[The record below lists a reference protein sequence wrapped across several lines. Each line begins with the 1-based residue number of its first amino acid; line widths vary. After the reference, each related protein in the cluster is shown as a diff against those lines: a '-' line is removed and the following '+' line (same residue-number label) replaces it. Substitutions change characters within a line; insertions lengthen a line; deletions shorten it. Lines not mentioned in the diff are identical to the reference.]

1 MNKRL
6 ISMLLAI
13 VMVLGLF
20 AACGNTTEPETNDVP
35 MQYITPAEA
44 KEVLD
49 DEGYVFFDLRKTA
62 DSSVSTIP
70 GAEAW
75 DMDAAKEGDAE
86 AGKATMKKATEGLDK
101 KLILVCYSGKRY
113 AQATTNALAAIGYD
127 MSKVY
132 TLEGGF
138 NNWSEVLPELTTAG
152 ASVEAPEATE
162 APVQLSG
169 TMKVVA
175 TSDKYVTLFEKF
187 TADTGVKVELLSL
200 SSGEVLSKLRAEG
213 GTPSADLWF
222 GGGIDAFMAAKADGL
237 LEQVNFDAA
246 AELADLYKDSENYWF
261 SKGMTVVGFLVN
273 NTLLGELELEAPAT
287 WADLVKP
294 EYEGE
299 VIMSNPAVS
308 GTNYSVVNALLQ
320 TLGEEAGWKYFE
332 ALNANIPMYGKRGA
346 DPLNKVMAD
355 EFAIGISYID
365 DSVFTAIGEM
375 DISVV
380 YPTDGMPWVPEGV
393 AVFKNAENV
402 DAAKYFVEWLFSND
416 EYLAQLAEL
425 DGKDYIKLIKPTME
439 GIELTFDASIMMKE
453 DLALFGTQREAIL
466 AQFETVM
473 GEKSNTNE

>member
-1 MNKRL
+1 MKKF
-6 ISMLLAI
+6 IAMLLVLAM
-13 VMVLGLF
+13 VMSL
-20 AACGNTTEPETNDVP
+20 AACGG
-35 MQYITPAEA
+35 EA
-44 KEVLD
+44 AS
-49 DEGYVFFDLRKTA
+49 TA
-62 DSSVSTIP
+62 T
-70 GAEAW
+70 
-75 DMDAAKEGDAE
+75 DA
-86 AGKATMKKATEGLDK
+86 
-101 KLILVCYSGKRY
+101 
-113 AQATTNALAAIGYD
+113 
-127 MSKVY
+127 
-132 TLEGGF
+132 
-138 NNWSEVLPELTTAG
+138 P
-152 ASVEAPEATE
+152 ATE
-162 APVQLSG
+162 APAATDAPATEEAAPQLSG

-175 TSDKYVTLFEKF
+175 TSDKYVTLFDKF
-187 TADTGVKVELLSL
+187 TEDTGVKVELLSM

-222 GGGIDAFMAAKADGL
+222 GGGVDAFMAAKADGL

-246 AELADLYKDSENYWF
+246 AELAALYKDEENYWF

-287 WADLVKP
+287 WADLVKA

-320 TLGEEAGWKYFE
+320 TLGEEEGWKYFE

-416 EYLAQLAEL
+416 EYLVELAEL
-425 DGKDYIKLIKPTME
+425 DGKDYVKLIKPTME

-466 AQFETVM
+466 AKFETVM

>member
-1 MNKRL
+1 MKKI
-6 ISMLLAI
+6 ISLLLVL
-13 VMVLGLF
+13 VMALSLV
-20 AACGNTTEPETNDVP
+20 ACGGTAEPAATEAPAADVA
-35 MQYITPAEA
+35 MQYITADEA
-44 KEVLD
+44 KELIEN
-49 DEGYVFFDLRKTA
+49 DEYVFFDIRKAA
-62 DSSVSTIP
+62 DVSANSIV
-70 GAEAW
+70 GALAY
-75 DMDAAKEGDAE
+75 DLDAAKEGDTE
-86 AGKATMKKATEGLDK
+86 AGKATMTKATEGLDK
-101 KLILVCYSGKRY
+101 KIILVCYSGKRY
-113 AQATTNALAAIGYD
+113 AQAATNALSAIGYD

-138 NNWSEVLPELTTAG
+138 NNWSEKLPELTTA
-152 ASVEAPEATE
+152 AAVEATP
-162 APVQLSG
+162 QLSG

-246 AELADLYKDSENYWF
+246 AELAPLYKDEENYWF

-273 NTLLGELELEAPAT
+273 NTLMGELSLEAPAT
-287 WADLVKP
+287 WADLIKP

-320 TLGEEAGWKYFE
+320 TLGEEEGWKYFE

-402 DAAKYFVEWLFSND
+402 EAAKYFVEWLFSND
-416 EYLAQLAEL
+416 QYLVELAEL
-425 DGKDYIKLIKPTME
+425 DGKDYIKLVKPTME
-439 GIELTFDASIMMKE
+439 GIELSFDASIMMKE
-453 DLALFGTQREAIL
+453 DLALFGTQREDIL
-466 AQFETVM
+466 AKFEVVM

>member
-1 MNKRL
+1 MKKL
-6 ISMLLAI
+6 IAMLL
-13 VMVLGLF
+13 VLAMALSL
-20 AACGNTTEPETNDVP
+20 AACGAKAPAKAPTEAPAADVA
-35 MQYITPAEA
+35 MQYIKAEEA
-44 KEVLD
+44 KELLEN
-49 DEGYVFFDLRKTA
+49 DEYVFFDIRKAA
-62 DSSVSTIP
+62 DSSANSIV
-70 GAEAW
+70 GAQAW

-86 AGKATMKKATEGLDK
+86 AGKATMTKATEGLDK
-101 KLILVCYSGKRY
+101 KIILVCYSGKRY
-113 AQATTNALAAIGYD
+113 AQAATNALSAIGYD

-138 NNWSEVLPELTTAG
+138 TNWSEKLPELTTA
-152 ASVEAPEATE
+152 AAPAV
-162 APVQLSG
+162 PQLSG

-187 TADTGVKVELLSL
+187 TADTGVKVELLSM

-213 GTPSADLWF
+213 GVPSADLWF

-246 AELADLYKDSENYWF
+246 AELAPLYKDEENFWF
-261 SKGMTVVGFLVN
+261 SKGMTVVGFLAN
-273 NTLLGELELEAPAT
+273 NTLLGELKLEAPT
-287 WADLVKP
+287 CWADLVKP
-294 EYEGE
+294 EYAGE

-320 TLGEEAGWKYFE
+320 TLGEEEGWKYFE

-346 DPLNKVMAD
+346 DPLNKVLAE

-365 DSVFTAIGEM
+365 DSVFTAIGEQ
-375 DISVV
+375 DISVI

-402 DAAKYFVEWLFSND
+402 EAAKYFVEWLFTND
-416 EYLAQLAEL
+416 NYLVELAEL
-425 DGKDYIKLIKPTME
+425 DGKDYVKLVKPTME

-453 DLALFGTQREAIL
+453 DLALFGTQRADIL
-466 AQFETVM
+466 AKFETVM